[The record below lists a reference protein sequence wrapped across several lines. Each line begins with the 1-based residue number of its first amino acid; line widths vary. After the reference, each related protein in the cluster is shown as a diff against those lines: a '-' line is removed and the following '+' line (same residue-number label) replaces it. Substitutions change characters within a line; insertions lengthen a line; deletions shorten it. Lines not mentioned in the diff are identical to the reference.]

1 MLSKISRDLQILD
14 NKLRFITEV
23 IEQVLEIRNVP
34 KLMICKTLVSRGYIK
49 SSDFIRVQSTRTN
62 AKAIVEDK
70 SKD

>member
-34 KLMICKTLVSRGYIK
+34 KLMICKINQKTSQAQKLTNKKVLQMYLV
-49 SSDFIRVQSTRTN
+49 RTMT
-62 AKAIVEDK
+62 IY
-70 SKD
+70 